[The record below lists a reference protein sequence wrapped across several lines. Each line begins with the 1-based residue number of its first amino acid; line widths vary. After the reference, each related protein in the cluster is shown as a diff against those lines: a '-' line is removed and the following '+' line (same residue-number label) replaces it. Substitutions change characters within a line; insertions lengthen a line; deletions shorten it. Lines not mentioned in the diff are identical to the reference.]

1 MYDSI
6 QNNSRKILE
15 LKVGTLQHV
24 QSKYYSVLLLCLLK
38 LSIAIAVT
46 HVLHAVFSV
55 SLLSKGNMLKVISLT
70 YFTLSGSSIPFPSFP
85 RMLDDVLSATVKSRL
100 FRFAA
105 NFILDELQ
113 FLSLIISSMFKVR
126 WGSSLETKLA
136 GDGGVG
142 STGAGGGMMEDTA
155 GDGGVGS
162 TGAGGGM
169 MEDTAGDG
177 GVGSTGAGGGMMED
191 TAGDGMSEGCV
202 ILLMST
208 KYDNTVRSRL
218 SRI

>member
-1 MYDSI
+1 
-6 QNNSRKILE
+6 
-15 LKVGTLQHV
+15 
-24 QSKYYSVLLLCLLK
+24 
-38 LSIAIAVT
+38 
-46 HVLHAVFSV
+46 
-55 SLLSKGNMLKVISLT
+55 
-70 YFTLSGSSIPFPSFP
+70 
-85 RMLDDVLSATVKSRL
+85 MLDDVLSATVKSRL